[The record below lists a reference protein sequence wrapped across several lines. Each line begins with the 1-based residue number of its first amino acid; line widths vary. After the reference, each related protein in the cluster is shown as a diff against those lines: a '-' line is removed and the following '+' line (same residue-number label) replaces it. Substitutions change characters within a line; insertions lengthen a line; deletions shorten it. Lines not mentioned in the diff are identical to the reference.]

1 MADSPLG
8 KLIKKTLGGPDD
20 RELVAQKLYGT
31 LVAQARRPEFYAHYG
46 VPDTVDGRFEMVA
59 LHAFLL
65 FQRLKDQG
73 AKSAAVSQAV
83 YDIMFRDMDASVRE
97 LGAGDL
103 GVGKRVKYMTEAM
116 GGRTKAYESALA
128 IGGGELESALR
139 RNLFGTIEPTGDAIT
154 RMAEYVRNAKAKLAS
169 QPIDAMMKGIVYF
182 PAVGQAEADY

>member
-1 MADSPLG
+1 MAETPLG

-20 RELVAQKLYGT
+20 RGLVAQKLYGT

-116 GGRTKAYESALA
+116 GGRTKAYEAALTS
-128 IGGGELESALR
+128 GGADLESALR
-139 RNLFGTIEPTGDAIT
+139 RNLFGTVDPKGESIT

-169 QPIDAMMKGIVYF
+169 QPIDVMMKGAVYF
-182 PAVGQAEADY
+182 PAVSSAQPDY

>member
-1 MADSPLG
+1 MPESPLG
-8 KLIKKTLGGPDD
+8 KLIKKSLGGPSD
-20 RELVAQKLYGT
+20 REVVAQKLYGSV
-31 LVAQARRPEFYAHYG
+31 VAQARRPEFYANYG
-46 VPDTVDGRFEMVA
+46 VPDSVDGRFELVA

-116 GGRTKAYESALA
+116 GGRTKAYEAGLA
-128 IGGGELESALR
+128 GGSGDLEAALR
-139 RNLFGTIEPTGDAIT
+139 RNLFGTVEPTGDSIT
-154 RMAEYVRNAKAKLAS
+154 RMTEYMRGAKAKLAS
-169 QPIDAMMKGIVYF
+169 QSIDAMMKGTVYF
-182 PAVGQAEADY
+182 PVVAQASPDY

>member
-1 MADSPLG
+1 MAESPLG

-20 RELVAQKLYGT
+20 RELVAQKLYGA

-46 VPDTVDGRFEMVA
+46 VPDSVDGRFEMVA

-83 YDIMFRDMDASVRE
+83 YDTMFRDMDASVRE

-116 GGRTKAYESALA
+116 GGRTKAYEAALA
-128 IGGGELESALR
+128 GGNGDLESALR
-139 RNLFGTIEPTGDAIT
+139 RNLFGTTEPIGESIT
-154 RMAEYVRNAKAKLAS
+154 RMAEYVRSAKAKLAS
-169 QPIDAMMKGIVYF
+169 QPIDAMMKGAVYF
-182 PAVGQAEADY
+182 PAVGQAQSDY

>member
-1 MADSPLG
+1 MAESPLG

-20 RELVAQKLYGT
+20 RELVAQKLYGA

-46 VPDTVDGRFEMVA
+46 VPDSVDGRFEMVA

-83 YDIMFRDMDASVRE
+83 YDTMFRDMDASVRE

-116 GGRTKAYESALA
+116 GGRTKAYEAALA
-128 IGGGELESALR
+128 GGSGDLESALR
-139 RNLFGTIEPTGDAIT
+139 RNLFGTTEPMGESIT
-154 RMAEYVRNAKAKLAS
+154 RMAEYVRSAKAKLAG
-169 QPIDAMMKGIVYF
+169 QPIDAMMKGAVYF
-182 PAVGQAEADY
+182 PAVGQAQSDY